1 MTESQNL
8 GPRRQERNQSPQ
20 MSAEPST
27 ISRFLDIYETS
38 MLRSI
43 LTVSASFLALVAQ
56 PIQLNAQ
63 TFPVSSST
71 DEERTSRDDRQSDSR
86 QDSQD
91 EYDSEQSDGIEPTR
105 ITDEALRNRTQ
116 SREKSEKSKSLL
128 DRDPAET
135 RKAEP
140 NEFELYVARMLGRP
154 LQRFGADLV
163 LPDGRD
169 FDRSADATIPPDYR
183 INVGDTISISLT
195 GSAEG
200 SVERT
205 VDNNGRIFLSSVGEI
220 TLAGVR
226 QGDLKAVLTR
236 AIGTQFRNFR
246 VGVRTTEL
254 RGVRVFVT
262 GYAVNPG
269 AFSVNSLTTA
279 FNAIL
284 QAGGPAAGG
293 SWRNA
298 KLVRDGVEIADI
310 DLYDILINGNRAKD
324 VTLENEDV
332 IVIPPA
338 APQIAVAGSVRRE
351 AIFELRG
358 SETIEDALR
367 YAGGKDELAEISRV
381 MIYSTDMTGL
391 PGPREILAKE
401 FGSTVV
407 RAGDVIQVLAEG
419 NLMRPTDRQS
429 VVVRVEG
436 EVVNPGNYYVEP
448 NKPLEDVIK
457 LAGGYSQRAFVYG
470 AGLTRQT
477 VMVQQKRSFEE
488 ALDLFEIALASTPL
502 QSGNGVD
509 PGRAAAQLLAA
520 QATLAK
526 LREAKPDGRLVL
538 ETKPDSQ
545 SLPSGILLENGDR
558 IVIPPRPTSIGV
570 FGAVY
575 RPASFQI
582 DETNPRKIRDY
593 VELAGGTIQAANRG
607 DIFVVRANGSV
618 LTRAQGAF
626 NQKALPGDVVFV
638 PIRTQSSDIFTK
650 ITQISTLVFQLGLA
664 AATVA
669 AIN

>member
-1 MTESQNL
+1 MIELQTL
-8 GPRRQERNQSPQ
+8 GPRRHERNRVPHASP
-20 MSAEPST
+20 APST
-27 ISRFLDIYETS
+27 IYRLLDIYDTS
-38 MLRSI
+38 MLRFI

-56 PIQLNAQ
+56 PIPLNAQ
-63 TFPVSSST
+63 TFPVSRSA
-71 DEERTSRDDRQSDSR
+71 DEERTTRDDRVSDSR
-86 QDSQD
+86 QDTQD
-91 EYDSEQSDGIEPTR
+91 EYDSEQSDEIEPTR
-105 ITDEALRNRTQ
+105 IIDDASRNKTQ
-116 SREKSEKSKSLL
+116 SRNKSEKSNSQL
-128 DRDPAET
+128 DREPADT

-140 NEFELYVARMLGRP
+140 NEFELYVSRMLGRP

-163 LPDGRD
+163 LPGGRD
-169 FDRSADATIPPDYR
+169 FERSADATIPPDYR

-226 QGDLKAVLTR
+226 QGDLKAVLMR

-298 KLVRDGVEIADI
+298 KLVRDGIEIADI
-310 DLYDILINGNRAKD
+310 DLYDILINGNRAND

-338 APQIAVAGSVRRE
+338 APQIAVSGSVRRE

-367 YAGGKDELAEISRV
+367 YAGGKDELAEIGRV

-391 PGPREILAKE
+391 PGPREILAKD
-401 FGSTVV
+401 FGSTLI
-407 RAGDVIQVLAEG
+407 RPGDMIQVLSEG

-429 VVVRVEG
+429 VVVR
-436 EVVNPGNYYVEP
+436 
-448 NKPLEDVIK
+448 
-457 LAGGYSQRAFVYG
+457 
-470 AGLTRQT
+470 
-477 VMVQQKRSFEE
+477 
-488 ALDLFEIALASTPL
+488 
-502 QSGNGVD
+502 
-509 PGRAAAQLLAA
+509 
-520 QATLAK
+520 
-526 LREAKPDGRLVL
+526 
-538 ETKPDSQ
+538 
-545 SLPSGILLENGDR
+545 
-558 IVIPPRPTSIGV
+558 
-570 FGAVY
+570 
-575 RPASFQI
+575 
-582 DETNPRKIRDY
+582 
-593 VELAGGTIQAANRG
+593 
-607 DIFVVRANGSV
+607 
-618 LTRAQGAF
+618 
-626 NQKALPGDVVFV
+626 
-638 PIRTQSSDIFTK
+638 
-650 ITQISTLVFQLGLA
+650 
-664 AATVA
+664 
-669 AIN
+669 

>member
-1 MTESQNL
+1 MTELQTPA
-8 GPRRQERNQSPQ
+8 PRRQEQNRAPQ
-20 MSAEPST
+20 MSAEPSNT
-27 ISRFLDIYETS
+27 SRFLDIYETS

-56 PIQLNAQ
+56 PISLNAQ
-63 TFPVSSST
+63 TFPVSSAA
-71 DEERTSRDDRQSDSR
+71 DEERTSRDDSQSESR
-86 QDSQD
+86 RETQDD
-91 EYDSEQSDGIEPTR
+91 TDSEPTDGVEPTR
-105 ITDEALRNRTQ
+105 IMDEASRN
-116 SREKSEKSKSLL
+116 KSEKPKSLF

-140 NEFELYVARMLGRP
+140 NEFETYVTRMLGRP

-163 LPDGRD
+163 LPGGRD
-169 FDRSADATIPPDYR
+169 FERSADATIPPDYR

-220 TLAGVR
+220 TIAGVR
-226 QGDLKAVLTR
+226 QGDLKAVLMR

-310 DLYDILINGNRAKD
+310 DLYDILINGNRAND

-338 APQIAVAGSVRRE
+338 APQIAVSGSVRRE

-367 YAGGKDELAEISRV
+367 YAGGKDEFAETGRV
-381 MIYSTDMTGL
+381 MIYSTDMTGI
-391 PGPREILAKE
+391 PGPREILAQE
-401 FGSTVV
+401 FGSTLV

-448 NKPLEDVIK
+448 NRPLQDLIK

-502 QSGNGVD
+502 QSGSGID
-509 PGRAAAQLLAA
+509 PGRSAAQLNAA

-545 SLPSGILLENGDR
+545 TLPGGILLENGDR
-558 IVIPPRPTSIGV
+558 LVIPPRPTSIGV

-593 VELAGGTIQAANRG
+593 VELAGGGIQAANRR

-626 NQKALPGDVVFV
+626 NAKALPGDVVFV
-638 PIRTQSSDIFTK
+638 PIRTQSNDIFTK
-650 ITQISTLVFQLGLA
+650 ITQISTLVFQLGLV